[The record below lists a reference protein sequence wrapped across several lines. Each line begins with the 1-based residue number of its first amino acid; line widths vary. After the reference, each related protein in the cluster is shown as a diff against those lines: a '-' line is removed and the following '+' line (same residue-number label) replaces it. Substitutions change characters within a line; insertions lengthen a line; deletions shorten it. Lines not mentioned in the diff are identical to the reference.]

1 LGANNSR
8 DFEDEFRRDACVYEV
23 DGLGNPYAEAPPL
36 SRSWV
41 YANSMIDSWESIPY
55 DGSPDLDYEDALY
68 RHGLGE
74 DSDEDDS
81 WRLKYC

>member
-1 LGANNSR
+1 
-8 DFEDEFRRDACVYEV
+8 
-23 DGLGNPYAEAPPL
+23 
-36 SRSWV
+36 
-41 YANSMIDSWESIPY
+41 MIDSWESIPY

-81 WRLKYC
+81 WILKYC